1 MKNLIIEPSIS
12 IKESLLRLEKV
23 KEKCL
28 IIANKKN
35 ELIGTLNDGDIRRA
49 ILDGANINSKIKKYV
64 QKKPYFITLQKFKNL
79 KDFQIFKI
87 IEHKKKDNIDV
98 IPILNKKKCV
108 VDLLTLSK
116 LEQKKKIYNDDLKK
130 VPLIIMAGGKGTR
143 LKPFTDVF
151 PKALIPLGEIPAV
164 EHIIQ
169 NFKSYGVNKFII
181 SLNYKKDLIR
191 SYFKERKFKNLS
203 FVEEKN
209 PLGTAGALKLIEKKV
224 VSDFIVSNC
233 DTICKFNLSKF
244 YDYHK
249 KNKYDFTIVVASKH
263 HEFRYG
269 SCVIDKKG
277 KLKKIIEKPSTQHLV
292 NIGLYLVKPNVIK
305 LIPKNKYLDMD
316 TLIKKIKEKR
326 FSVGVF
332 PVSEDSWTDIGEW
345 SKYSNFNN
353 HTF

>member
-1 MKNLIIEPSIS
+1 M
-12 IKESLLRLEKV
+12 
-23 KEKCL
+23 
-28 IIANKKN
+28 ANKKN

-169 NFKSYGVNKFII
+169 NFKSYQSKIFI
-181 SLNYKKDLIR
+181 
-191 SYFKERKFKNLS
+191 
-203 FVEEKN
+203 
-209 PLGTAGALKLIEKKV
+209 GW
-224 VSDFIVSNC
+224 C
-233 DTICKFNLSKF
+233 
-244 YDYHK
+244 
-249 KNKYDFTIVVASKH
+249 
-263 HEFRYG
+263 
-269 SCVIDKKG
+269 
-277 KLKKIIEKPSTQHLV
+277 
-292 NIGLYLVKPNVIK
+292 
-305 LIPKNKYLDMD
+305 
-316 TLIKKIKEKR
+316 
-326 FSVGVF
+326 
-332 PVSEDSWTDIGEW
+332 
-345 SKYSNFNN
+345 
-353 HTF
+353 